1 MTIIEYATEV
11 DRQDKLQQ
19 EYFRK
24 KRQGIHDQDL
34 FTRSRNQ
41 EKKVRAMTAQILSPD
56 FQKPTEPSLF

>member
-19 EYFRK
+19 EYFTK

-34 FTRSRNQ
+34 LARSKSQ
-41 EKKVRAMTAQILSPD
+41 EAKVRAMTKQILSPD